1 MDNMNSTWTEAEITL
16 ATTIAEWTFF
26 FGTMGCIM
34 AAIFIATHILERAPA
49 FLSLPGHGIGSIKGF
64 VLLWFWPIII
74 LGMLSP
80 ILMAHIIHNGVHV
93 AGLTLVPQIL
103 PSTCEQAQQ
112 FHPFD
117 MATSWP
123 CEKDELID
131 SLHELPAGLYL
142 DKSRPW
148 CATAHEDA
156 SLLILPFDV
165 GGQDGHAMYND
176 HLKARRLSKTDLY
189 QTSINPLIPGHRTQ
203 LHLILESWRQMI
215 VEGHWA
221 VDEQGVSGAIEKFRE
236 VDESAEMA
244 RRYTAALHW

>member
-1 MDNMNSTWTEAEITL
+1 MDNTNSTLTEAEITL

-26 FGTMGCIM
+26 FGTMGYIM

-49 FLSLPGHGIGSIKGF
+49 FLSLPGHGVGSIKEL

-117 MATSWP
+117 MTTSWP
-123 CEKDELID
+123 CAKDELID
-131 SLHELPAGLYL
+131 LWRSGALRY
-142 DKSRPW
+142 DR
-148 CATAHEDA
+148 
-156 SLLILPFDV
+156 FV
-165 GGQDGHAMYND
+165 QDGGVQNIILAFLVVYLPLMLIMYIIAAVWD
-176 HLKARRLSKTDLY
+176 LCRPLASRRQLVQPMCS
-189 QTSINPLIPGHRTQ
+189 TQ
-203 LHLILESWRQMI
+203 GDCEKDERPMIL
-215 VEGHWA
+215 
-221 VDEQGVSGAIEKFRE
+221 
-236 VDESAEMA
+236 
-244 RRYTAALHW
+244 